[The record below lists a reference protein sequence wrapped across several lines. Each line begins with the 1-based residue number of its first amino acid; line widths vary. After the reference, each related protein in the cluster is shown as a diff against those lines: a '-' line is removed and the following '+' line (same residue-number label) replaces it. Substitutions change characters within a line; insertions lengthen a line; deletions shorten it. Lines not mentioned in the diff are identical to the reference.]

1 MNQLLVSEIE
11 TKENAYIVFI
21 FGFCLPTFICLYRS
35 ASILTGQSFLL
46 PYYSFFFIDNCVYE
60 LIVFCYIPFLILL
73 YFLRASNC
81 SFFIRRMEESR
92 IVSVVFC
99 RMAEVECYFY
109 DHRIHGIFFLIVYF
123 LAYLYGLY
131 KGSLLQFF
139 FIFFR
144 LLISYY
150 FSFRLFFRVE
160 YENIECTKFL
170 HFSFFQTFYKF
181 HEKLIYG
188 KTPKD
193 YTCFIFICALI
204 SLYLCRENR
213 FIKFEIQNYEKICEK
228 IIFSLEKQNT
238 GINIQELY
246 REKQDIFAS
255 GKRKVL
261 FFYLAHQL
269 YGGIKKKK

>member
-1 MNQLLVSEIE
+1 MTIGY
-11 TKENAYIVFI
+11 T
-21 FGFCLPTFICLYRS
+21 
-35 ASILTGQSFLL
+35 
-46 PYYSFFFIDNCVYE
+46 
-60 LIVFCYIPFLILL
+60 
-73 YFLRASNC
+73 
-81 SFFIRRMEESR
+81 ES
-92 IVSVVFC
+92 
-99 RMAEVECYFY
+99 
-109 DHRIHGIFFLIVYF
+109 FFLIVYF

-150 FSFRLFFRVE
+150 FSFRLFFRVK

-188 KTPKD
+188 KTQKD

-228 IIFSLEKQNT
+228 ILFSLEKQNT

-255 GKRKVL
+255 GKGKVL

-269 YGGIKKKK
+269 YGDIKKKSKSFCETISIIDYETIK